1 MDRKTVWILRG
12 YRNLPDVEAE
22 VVYTHAF
29 ATKAEALEIYRRG
42 TAELPHIYWEIN
54 SLNYGH
60 MEFANHVLDLL
71 KRDESHELL

>member
-1 MDRKTVWILRG
+1 MDRNTVWILRG

-54 SLNYGH
+54 SMNYGCV
-60 MEFANHVLDLL
+60 EFANHMFYLL
-71 KRDESHELL
+71 KEDENHELL